1 MNALRR
7 PAPYRVRSTAAR
19 VRDSIGVV
27 LLCAGLVLVPF
38 LATVDVGV
46 ALGCRNLG
54 HLACVQLFS
63 RTMILPVMNEL
74 GKMPE

>member
-1 MNALRR
+1 MSALRP
-7 PAPYRVRSTAAR
+7 PAPIRNAAAR
-19 VRDSIGVV
+19 VRDGIAAV

-38 LATVDVGV
+38 LATVDMGV
-46 ALGCRNLG
+46 AIGCRDIG

-63 RTMILPVMNEL
+63 RTLILPVMNEL